1 MFPQI
6 KDRDL
11 RQSQNDKEKRDS
23 QKLGG
28 HLWITGKTAEDSL
41 KATEKALG

>member
-11 RQSQNDKEKRDS
+11 YQSQNEKEKRES

-28 HLWITGKTAEDSL
+28 HLWITGRTDEDSL
-41 KATEKALG
+41 NATEKALG